1 MQRKLET
8 GPRPLESS
16 LECGAWSPEE
26 RAGMPALWAVFLNE
40 QVLYLLKFE
49 FPSLF
54 KNFLLNSLGI
64 SKL

>member
-1 MQRKLET
+1 
-8 GPRPLESS
+8 
-16 LECGAWSPEE
+16 
-26 RAGMPALWAVFLNE
+26 MPALWAVFLNE

-49 FPSLF
+49 FSSLF